1 MFFAVAIDGPA
12 GSGKSTITKR
22 VAKELAFNYV
32 DTGAL
37 YRSLTYNFLIQ
48 GLKELNEEKIK
59 KILDNTKIKVYFDD
73 FVQKQEINE
82 QDVTDKI
89 RTSEVSTYTS
99 LFAKSKNVRD
109 FLINVQR
116 GLANSCNVI
125 MDGRDIGSVVLPNA
139 NVKIYLTASVEER
152 ANRRYKEMLKSG
164 NCSDISIEEI
174 QKQISQR
181 DYQDENRDIAPLIMV
196 EDAIKIDTT
205 EFTIDEV
212 VDKIKNIILK
222 KYEVTKCISL

>member
-1 MFFAVAIDGPA
+1 MCFAVAIDGPA

-22 VAKELAFNYV
+22 VAEELKFNYV

-37 YRSLTYNFLIQ
+37 YRSLTYNFLNQ
-48 GLKELNEEKIK
+48 GLKELSEDKIK
-59 KILDNTKIKVYFDD
+59 KILDNTKIKVYFDG
-73 FVQKQEINE
+73 FVQKQEINNF
-82 QDVTDKI
+82 DVTDKI
-89 RTSEVSTYTS
+89 RTPEVSTYTS

-116 GLANSCNVI
+116 DLASSCNVI

-152 ANRRYKEMLKSG
+152 ANRRYKEMLKSD
-164 NCSDISIEEI
+164 NYHDISIEEI
-174 QKQISQR
+174 KNSIIER
-181 DYQDENRDIAPLIMV
+181 DYQDKNRKIAPLIMV

-212 VDKIKNIILK
+212 VNKIKNIILEK
-222 KYEVTKCISL
+222 IRGI